1 MKHNLFTLQPG
12 LLTRQAKVI
21 STLRT
26 WGTLRHGFTLHDA
39 KPKEE
44 AAKDLKYETLLWSI
58 PKVFDSFLP
67 IFAPRM
73 RGLESRF
80 CF

>member
-44 AAKDLKYETLLWSI
+44 AAKDLKYETLL
-58 PKVFDSFLP
+58 
-67 IFAPRM
+67 
-73 RGLESRF
+73 
-80 CF
+80 